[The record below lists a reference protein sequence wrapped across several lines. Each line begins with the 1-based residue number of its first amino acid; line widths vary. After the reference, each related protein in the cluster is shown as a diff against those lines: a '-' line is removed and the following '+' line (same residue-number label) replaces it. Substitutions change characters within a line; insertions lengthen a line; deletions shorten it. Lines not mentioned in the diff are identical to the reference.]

1 MSKKRVYVAYT
12 GGTIGML
19 GQPKA
24 YSPAPGYLAERL
36 AKLPELAA
44 ASMPEIEFQAY
55 EPLLDSADMTP
66 SDWLKIA
73 QDIAA
78 HYADFDG
85 FLVLH
90 GTDTMAYTASALP
103 FMLEGLAKPVIMT
116 GAQIPLCEVRNDGHD
131 NLIAALLIAGN
142 YRIPEVCVLFGSSLM
157 RGCRTTKVDS
167 LGLEAFASPNFAP
180 LGTLARHIQIHWE
193 RVRPTPPSG
202 PLRVRSLEGAH
213 VGALRLF
220 PGIRAEIVRNFLRP
234 PLEGLVLEA
243 FGVGNGPSR
252 NREFLEALEEATDRG
267 VVIVATTQCLR
278 GAVDLSGYAT
288 GEALA
293 KVGVIGGGDMT
304 PEAALAKLHYLFSC
318 GLSPAE
324 VRAQV
329 PLDLRGELTPVG
341 SPSSPASHGAR
352 L

>member
-1 MSKKRVYVAYT
+1 MPKKKVYVAYT

-19 GQPKA
+19 GRPKA
-24 YSPAPGYLAERL
+24 YSPAPGYLHERL
-36 AKLPELAA
+36 LALPELA
-44 ASMPEIEFQAY
+44 SPEMPAIEFQAY

-66 SDWLKIA
+66 ADWLRIA
-73 QDIAA
+73 KDIEA
-78 HYADFDG
+78 HYEDFDG

-103 FMLEGLAKPVIMT
+103 FMLEGLSKPVVMT
-116 GAQIPLCEVRNDGHD
+116 GAQIPLCEVRNDGRD
-131 NLIAALLIAGN
+131 NLIAALLVAGN
-142 YRIPEVCVLFGSSLM
+142 YRLPEVLVLFGSKLM

-167 LGLEAFASPNFAP
+167 LGLEAFDSPNFPP
-180 LGTLARHIQIHWE
+180 LGTLARHIQIDWP
-193 RVRPTPPSG
+193 RVRPAPPPG

-220 PGIRAEIVRNFLRP
+220 PGIQAEILKNFLRP

-252 NREFLEALEEATDRG
+252 DPEFLRALAEATERG

-293 KVGVIGGGDMT
+293 RSGVIGGGDMT

-318 GLSPAE
+318 GHSPTE
-324 VRAQV
+324 VRSQI
-329 PLDLRGELTPVG
+329 PQNLCGELSAIPE
-341 SPSSPASHGAR
+341 
-352 L
+352 